1 MDDYNT
7 SMLSEAKNEYCV
19 RLLNILT
26 PLVIE
31 GIKSILKEA
40 DQLCIQNDEE
50 SKYLMTFQNFLSRVP
65 KWNND
70 IISEETDRIIKKS
83 GCNYLE
89 DLLTCVH
96 ITQLKVLTSIRV
108 GSLQKKIELDIPKL
122 NDFIHKIYISFAR
135 KIYSNVYLFEKNVQP
150 LTYQKNMREAETIC
164 KECILDV
171 IRESIPVERILRSY
185 IDESVEEEVVEEVTE
200 TLQVDASENKQ
211 EESSTES
218 SSKEKPKEVTVKKS
232 GETKEE
238 VKKIVKNVENKVE
251 NKVEK
256 KLEKKVEKKDDE
268 KSLKIDTPIIK
279 KDIIKDEVA
288 DSIKKIIKEEKNVAV
303 PTKLTFNDTD
313 TLYDK
318 KTMEKEEKS
327 APKTIERL
335 EAISAAAHKKRKE
348 EEEAEDYDDDEKIK
362 IFRDAPSIKLDTLD
376 IHDLSKE
383 IKLAPDIS
391 NEIEVL
397 TT

>member
-135 KIYSNVYLFEKNVQP
+135 KIYSNVYLFEKNIEP
-150 LTYQKNMREAETIC
+150 LNFQKNMREAETIC

-218 SSKEKPKEVTVKKS
+218 STESSSKEKPKEITVKKS
-232 GETKEE
+232 GETDTKEE
-238 VKKIVKNVENKVE
+238 VKKIVKNVE
-251 NKVEK
+251 
-256 KLEKKVEKKDDE
+256 KKVEKKTEIKDEE
-268 KSLKIDTPIIK
+268 KSIKVDTPIIK

-288 DSIKKIIKEEKNVAV
+288 DSIKKIIKEAKEEKNIVV

-313 TLYDK
+313 TLFDK
-318 KTMEKEEKS
+318 NTMKKE
-327 APKTIERL
+327 
-335 EAISAAAHKKRKE
+335 
-348 EEEAEDYDDDEKIK
+348 
-362 IFRDAPSIKLDTLD
+362 
-376 IHDLSKE
+376 
-383 IKLAPDIS
+383 
-391 NEIEVL
+391 
-397 TT
+397 

>member
-7 SMLSEAKNEYCV
+7 GMLSEAKNEYCV

-70 IISEETDRIIKKS
+70 IITEETDRIIKKS

-150 LTYQKNMREAETIC
+150 LNFQKNMREAETIC

-211 EESSTES
+211 EESSAG
-218 SSKEKPKEVTVKKS
+218 SKETDKSKEIIVKKS
-232 GETKEE
+232 GETDAKEE
-238 VKKIVKNVENKVE
+238 TKKIVK
-251 NKVEK
+251 KVEK
-256 KLEKKVEKKDDE
+256 KIEKKVEKKDDE
-268 KSLKIDTPIIK
+268 KSIKIDTPVIK

-288 DSIKKIIKEEKNVAV
+288 DSIKKIIKEAKEEKTI

-313 TLYDK
+313 TLFDK
-318 KTMEKEEKS
+318 KTMEKEEKR

-348 EEEAEDYDDDEKIK
+348 EEAEDYDDDEKIK
-362 IFRDAPSIKLDTLD
+362 IFRGGPSIKLDTLD

>member
-7 SMLSEAKNEYCV
+7 NMLSEAKNEYCI
-19 RLLNILT
+19 RLLNILS

-31 GIKSILKEA
+31 GVKSILKEA
-40 DQLCIQNDEE
+40 NNLCSQNDEE

-70 IISEETDRIIKKS
+70 IISEETNRIIAKS

-108 GSLQKKIELDIPKL
+108 GSLQKKIDLDIPKI
-122 NDFIHKIYISFAR
+122 NDFIHKVYIKFAR
-135 KIYSNVYLFEKNVQP
+135 KIYSNVYLFEKNIQP
-150 LTYQKNMREAETIC
+150 LTYQKNMRECETIC

-171 IRESIPVERILRSY
+171 IRESIPVEKILRSY
-185 IDESVEEEVVEEVTE
+185 IDESVEEEIVEEIKE
-200 TLQVDASENKQ
+200 SLEVDVSKNEIIQENK
-211 EESSTES
+211 EEK
-218 SSKEKPKEVTVKKS
+218 KENKEEKKEIKVKKE
-232 GETKEE
+232 GIMDD
-238 VKKIVKNVENKVE
+238 V
-251 NKVEK
+251 
-256 KLEKKVEKKDDE
+256 EKKVEKNVEQKI
-268 KSLKIDTPIIK
+268 LKIETPKDLPKVSSPKDLPK
-279 KDIIKDEVA
+279 KTATE
-288 DSIKKIIKEEKNVAV
+288 IIKEIKTEL
-303 PTKLTFNDTD
+303 PTKLSFNDTD
-313 TLYDK
+313 TLFDK
-318 KTMEKEEKS
+318 KTMEKEEKH

-335 EAISAAAHKKRKE
+335 EAISIAANKKRKE
-348 EEEAEDYDDDEKIK
+348 EEAEEAEEDDEEKIK
-362 IFRDAPSIKLDTLD
+362 IFSDGPSIKLETLD
-376 IHDLSKE
+376 VHDLNKE

>member
-7 SMLSEAKNEYCV
+7 GMLSEAKNEYCV

-70 IISEETDRIIKKS
+70 IIAEETDRIIKKS

-135 KIYSNVYLFEKNVQP
+135 KIYSNVYLFEKNIQP
-150 LTYQKNMREAETIC
+150 LNFQKNMREAETIC

-211 EESSTES
+211 EESS
-218 SSKEKPKEVTVKKS
+218 SKEVKTDKIKEITVKKS
-232 GETKEE
+232 GETDTKEE
-238 VKKIVKNVENKVE
+238 VKKI
-251 NKVEK
+251 
-256 KLEKKVEKKDDE
+256 EKKVEE
-268 KSLKIDTPIIK
+268 KSIKIDTPVIK
-279 KDIIKDEVA
+279 KEVIKEEIKEEVA
-288 DSIKKIIKEEKNVAV
+288 DSIKKIIKEATEEKKITL

-313 TLYDK
+313 TLFDK

-348 EEEAEDYDDDEKIK
+348 EEAEEDDEDKIK
-362 IFRDAPSIKLDTLD
+362 IFRNGPSIKLNTLD
-376 IHDLSKE
+376 IHDLSKQ

>member
-7 SMLSEAKNEYCV
+7 GMLSEAKNEYCV

-70 IISEETDRIIKKS
+70 IIAEETDRIIKKS

-135 KIYSNVYLFEKNVQP
+135 KIYSNVYLFEKNIQP
-150 LTYQKNMREAETIC
+150 LNFQKNMREAETIC

-211 EESSTES
+211 EESS
-218 SSKEKPKEVTVKKS
+218 SKEVKTDKIKEITVKKS
-232 GETKEE
+232 GETDTKEE
-238 VKKIVKNVENKVE
+238 VKKI
-251 NKVEK
+251 
-256 KLEKKVEKKDDE
+256 EKKVEE
-268 KSLKIDTPIIK
+268 KSIKIDTPVIK
-279 KDIIKDEVA
+279 KEVIKEEIKEEVA
-288 DSIKKIIKEEKNVAV
+288 DSIKKIIKEATEEKKIIL

-313 TLYDK
+313 TLFDK

-348 EEEAEDYDDDEKIK
+348 EEAEEDDEDKIK
-362 IFRDAPSIKLDTLD
+362 IFRNGPSIKLNTLD
-376 IHDLSKE
+376 IHDLSKQ

>member
-40 DQLCIQNDEE
+40 DQLCMQNDEE

-122 NDFIHKIYISFAR
+122 NGNKIKDWNS
-135 KIYSNVYLFEKNVQP
+135 
-150 LTYQKNMREAETIC
+150 
-164 KECILDV
+164 
-171 IRESIPVERILRSY
+171 
-185 IDESVEEEVVEEVTE
+185 
-200 TLQVDASENKQ
+200 
-211 EESSTES
+211 
-218 SSKEKPKEVTVKKS
+218 KS
-232 GETKEE
+232 GRWQAIALTVQSHK
-238 VKKIVKNVENKVE
+238 VKNR
-251 NKVEK
+251 
-256 KLEKKVEKKDDE
+256 LLSTGYDRFKKDP
-268 KSLKIDTPIIK
+268 LRF
-279 KDIIKDEVA
+279 
-288 DSIKKIIKEEKNVAV
+288 KEMYRN
-303 PTKLTFNDTD
+303 
-313 TLYDK
+313 TLV
-318 KTMEKEEKS
+318 E
-327 APKTIERL
+327 
-335 EAISAAAHKKRKE
+335 
-348 EEEAEDYDDDEKIK
+348 
-362 IFRDAPSIKLDTLD
+362 
-376 IHDLSKE
+376 
-383 IKLAPDIS
+383 
-391 NEIEVL
+391 
-397 TT
+397 

>member
-7 SMLSEAKNEYCV
+7 GMLSEAKNEYCV

-70 IISEETDRIIKKS
+70 IIAEETDRIIKKS

-135 KIYSNVYLFEKNVQP
+135 KIYSNVYLFEKNIQP
-150 LTYQKNMREAETIC
+150 LNFQKNMREAETIC

-211 EESSTES
+211 EESS
-218 SSKEKPKEVTVKKS
+218 SKEVKTDKIKEITVKKS
-232 GETKEE
+232 GETDTKEE
-238 VKKIVKNVENKVE
+238 VKKI
-251 NKVEK
+251 
-256 KLEKKVEKKDDE
+256 EKKVEE
-268 KSLKIDTPIIK
+268 KSIKINTPVIK
-279 KDIIKDEVA
+279 KEVIKEEIKEEVA
-288 DSIKKIIKEEKNVAV
+288 DSIKKIIKEATEEKKIIL

-313 TLYDK
+313 TLFDK

-348 EEEAEDYDDDEKIK
+348 EEAEEDDEDKIK
-362 IFRDAPSIKLDTLD
+362 IFRNGPSIKLNTLD
-376 IHDLSKE
+376 IHDLSKQ

>member
-1 MDDYNT
+1 MGTN
-7 SMLSEAKNEYCV
+7 MLSEAKNEYCI
-19 RLLNILT
+19 RLLNILS
-26 PLVIE
+26 PLIIE

-40 DQLCIQNDEE
+40 DNLCIQNDEE

-122 NDFIHKIYISFAR
+122 NNFIHKIYISFAR
-135 KIYSNVYLFEKNVQP
+135 KIYSNVYLFEKNISP
-150 LTYQKNMREAETIC
+150 LSFQKNMREAETIC

-211 EESSTES
+211 V
-218 SSKEKPKEVTVKKS
+218 SKQDEVSKKEGPVKEINVKKN
-232 GETKEE
+232 GE
-238 VKKIVKNVENKVE
+238 NAN
-251 NKVEK
+251 
-256 KLEKKVEKKDDE
+256 
-268 KSLKIDTPIIK
+268 
-279 KDIIKDEVA
+279 
-288 DSIKKIIKEEKNVAV
+288 
-303 PTKLTFNDTD
+303 
-313 TLYDK
+313 
-318 KTMEKEEKS
+318 
-327 APKTIERL
+327 
-335 EAISAAAHKKRKE
+335 
-348 EEEAEDYDDDEKIK
+348 
-362 IFRDAPSIKLDTLD
+362 
-376 IHDLSKE
+376 E
-383 IKLAPDIS
+383 IKSITPPTIKVSLD
-391 NEIEVL
+391 
-397 TT
+397 

>member
-7 SMLSEAKNEYCV
+7 NMLSEAKNEYCV

-40 DQLCIQNDEE
+40 DDLCVQNDEE

-135 KIYSNVYLFEKNVQP
+135 KIYSNVYLFEKNIEP
-150 LTYQKNMREAETIC
+150 LNFQKNMREAETIC

-218 SSKEKPKEVTVKKS
+218 SSKEKPKEITVKKS
-232 GETKEE
+232 GETDTKEE
-238 VKKIVKNVENKVE
+238 VKKIVKNVE
-251 NKVEK
+251 
-256 KLEKKVEKKDDE
+256 KKVEKKTEIKDEE
-268 KSLKIDTPIIK
+268 KSIKVDTPIIK

-288 DSIKKIIKEEKNVAV
+288 DSIKKIIKEAKEEKNVAA

-313 TLYDK
+313 TLFDK

-335 EAISAAAHKKRKE
+335 EAISAAAHKKRK